1 MEPEQGGGRLGW
13 DPTTTAQSWGRG
25 ATGPH
30 PQPSG
35 EPTGASPEQHVAQP
49 HLGKPG
55 SPHKHAPW
63 VPTAFQG
70 SRGSHGRAGRSLEAL
85 ERVQHALRAR
95 GAPKGQGS
103 QPPPPGPFP
112 QPQSAHVYQAP
123 PVPTGRGGAGSDI
136 KGLSHNHRCLPHPD
150 PQWPGRDSLLAAET
164 AEHRWVGPIWGAQ
177 AAGPQLWT
185 SSPGTQLASPGL
197 CPQGKQAEGWA
208 APPPALSSHLHPS
221 FTLRHCQTMLPASSS
236 Q

>member
-1 MEPEQGGGRLGW
+1 MEGRMESDFGTTSVARTPSTGGTQGPGV
-13 DPTTTAQSWGRG
+13 PA
-25 ATGPH
+25 ATPR
-30 PQPSG
+30 
-35 EPTGASPEQHVAQP
+35 T
-49 HLGKPG
+49 L
-55 SPHKHAPW
+55 
-63 VPTAFQG
+63 PTAPECTRLPSTACPYRAWGCGLRHQG
-70 SRGSHGRAGRSLEAL
+70 TVTQS
-85 ERVQHALRAR
+85 
-95 GAPKGQGS
+95 
-103 QPPPPGPFP
+103 PP
-112 QPQSAHVYQAP
+112 
-123 PVPTGRGGAGSDI
+123 I
-136 KGLSHNHRCLPHPD
+136 KGLSHNHWCLPHPD